1 MARTAIVFGGL
12 LAALGL
18 GSCVGADQAGWTTWI
33 TALLPAVFGLVI
45 LALGVAALKN
55 SWRARAMHAAVVVGL
70 LGFFA
75 TAYSLVKLGQ
85 LLVEKQAL
93 LARAMMAVLC
103 GVFVAM
109 SIKSFLDARRRRK
122 PPAAEPPTEKPP
134 AEKPSAEPRSPG

>member
-18 GSCVGADQAGWTTWI
+18 GSYLGAEPAGWTTWL
-33 TALLPAVFGLVI
+33 TAMLPAVFGLVI
-45 LALGVAALKN
+45 LILGIAAIKE
-55 SWRARAMHAAVVVGL
+55 SWRGGAMHAAVVVGL

-75 TAYSLVKLGQ
+75 TAYSLVELGQ
-85 LLVEKQAL
+85 LVVEKQAL

-103 GVFVAM
+103 AVFVGM

-122 PPAAEPPTEKPP
+122 PPAAVPP
-134 AEKPSAEPRSPG
+134 AEKPPVERPSPGPPP

>member
-18 GSCVGADQAGWTTWI
+18 GSCFGADQAGWTTWI

-45 LALGVAALKN
+45 LALGVAALNN
-55 SWRARAMHAAVVVGL
+55 SWRARAMHAAVVAGL

-75 TAYSLVKLGQ
+75 TAYSLVELGQ

-109 SIKSFLDARRRRK
+109 SIKSLLDARRRK
-122 PPAAEPPTEKPP
+122 PPAAEPPPEKPP
-134 AEKPSAEPRSPG
+134 AEKPSAEAPTT